1 MPVGNSV
8 PSQPP
13 VADGTEP
20 QSHPHATAAR
30 TSSKRQR
37 QKLDRAAQT
46 DLTPSMKAALLAL
59 RRAGAL
65 AAATYWH
72 TPTGERIENQ
82 TMYALYDRYLVKM
95 VLDSRH
101 RRRTSALL
109 TEIGEHAA
117 RGIEMA
123 NADAFEDAE
132 NVYGD
137 GEP

>member
-1 MPVGNSV
+1 MPVGNSS
-8 PSQPP
+8 PKEPL
-13 VADGTEP
+13 VAGGLEP
-20 QSHPHATAAR
+20 RSCTPATAAR

-37 QKLDRAAQT
+37 QKLGRKAQT
-46 DLTPSMKAALLAL
+46 DLTSGMKAALLAL

-65 AAATYWH
+65 AAATCWH

-82 TMYALYDRYLVKM
+82 TIYALYDRYLVKM

-117 RGIEMA
+117 RGIEIA
-123 NADAFEDAE
+123 NADAFEDATM
-132 NVYGD
+132 VYGD
-137 GEP
+137 GE